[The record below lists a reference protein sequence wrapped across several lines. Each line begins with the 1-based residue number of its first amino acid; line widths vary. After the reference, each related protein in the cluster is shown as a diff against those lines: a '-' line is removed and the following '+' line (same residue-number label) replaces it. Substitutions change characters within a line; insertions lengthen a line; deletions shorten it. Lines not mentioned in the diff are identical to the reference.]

1 MHDGVIILDRYGKVI
16 KANDAFHRILSLNKT
31 PSYYQELL
39 GEYLQESIF
48 STVAEQDQRVTI
60 MEKNKKHS
68 NQLMIT
74 GTPVRSSQ
82 VDDYRIVVTVR
93 DMEEI
98 DALRKELESTKEH
111 LNILMQK
118 KESND
123 KFIAHSPK
131 MRKLLNEIEQV
142 AKVDSTILLYGESG
156 VGKEAISKIIHNKS
170 NRRNYPFIK
179 VNCGAIPESLMGTE
193 FFGEEHSGPNNESV
207 KKGYFER
214 AHKGTIVLDEIGEL
228 PLTMQV
234 KLLKVLQEKEITREG
249 GSSAIPIDVR
259 IVASTNQDLMKQVH
273 KNKFRK
279 DLYYRLHVIPLNIP
293 PLRERIQDIPLLTML
308 FYEKF
313 SNQYELQKS
322 ITDEAVKVLTQ
333 YYWPGNV
340 RELINLIERLVVTT
354 KDQEITESHVMKL
367 LNNQQ
372 ENFEQG
378 IVYVNGILP
387 LKEAVEQVEK
397 QLISRT
403 MKLYKNTRQT
413 ANALDVNQSTVVR
426 KIKKLSFE
434 NGYKEGETK

>member
-1 MHDGVIILDRYGKVI
+1 
-16 KANDAFHRILSLNKT
+16 
-31 PSYYQELL
+31 
-39 GEYLQESIF
+39 
-48 STVAEQDQRVTI
+48 
-60 MEKNKKHS
+60 
-68 NQLMIT
+68 
-74 GTPVRSSQ
+74 
-82 VDDYRIVVTVR
+82 
-93 DMEEI
+93 
-98 DALRKELESTKEH
+98 
-111 LNILMQK
+111 
-118 KESND
+118 
-123 KFIAHSPK
+123 
-131 MRKLLNEIEQV
+131 
-142 AKVDSTILLYGESG
+142 
-156 VGKEAISKIIHNKS
+156 
-170 NRRNYPFIK
+170 
-179 VNCGAIPESLMGTE
+179 
-193 FFGEEHSGPNNESV
+193 
-207 KKGYFER
+207 
-214 AHKGTIVLDEIGEL
+214 
-228 PLTMQV
+228 MQV

-249 GSSAIPIDVR
+249 GSSPIPIDVR